1 MFEWLRKIF
10 HKQSRTYNA
19 IVRFYSGQAVW
30 TPKDYENFAKEGY
43 GNNVY
48 VYSCVRLIAQS
59 CAGIPWL
66 LYEQKKDKLE
76 ELDYNHP
83 LLKIWNR
90 PNPFEAFGAWFES
103 VVSYLLLSGNVYIE
117 RTLPRASEKLELYTL
132 RPDRVKIVPGNQNKP
147 VLRYE
152 YTVNGSTTPLE
163 PELILHIKYFNPLN
177 DFYGMSPIEA
187 VARSIDQNNESRKW
201 NVALLQNSA
210 QPSGIL
216 STDQT
221 LSEENRRILR
231 EQAVELYG
239 GSKNAGN
246 IFVAEAGLK
255 FQPTGLSPVDMN
267 WLEGSK
273 LSAREIAIAYNVAP
287 ELIGDNSAKTYSN
300 YSEARKALY
309 QETVLP
315 LMDYLKGAFNAWLV
329 PLWGENLYLD
339 YDKDSIEAL
348 QEDQD
353 KLYSRIFGAVDRGI
367 ITRNEAREMLGFE
380 AVKVPGAD
388 KLYIPFSLAP
398 LEEEPEGEPNK
409 ELPEEPAEEETEKS
423 FSQKKTLISEE
434 KIAELWEYK
443 RKRYWDP
450 WEKKWKKELKS
461 YFDEQEEEVLK
472 NIENRK
478 AAIRKEDIYEIQKW
492 NKKLLKAAKPL
503 LLEIIQEGADNARE
517 ELGIE
522 VAWNIDNP
530 KVNKWIQEESG
541 TKIKGINETT
551 LEQLRI
557 TLQDGIDL
565 GEGVD
570 DLAKRVRE
578 TFENARGYRAE
589 VIARTETLNSFRFGN
604 AELYREAGVEKMQW
618 WAALDERLCEIC
630 EELHGQVF
638 TIDEY
643 EQQVSKI
650 HPQCRCI
657 GVSVK
662 NDQE

>member
-1 MFEWLRKIF
+1 MFEWLKKLF
-10 HKQSRTYNA
+10 QKQSRSYNS
-19 IVRFYSGQAVW
+19 IVRFTSGQAVW

-66 LYEQKKDKLE
+66 LYEKKKDKIE

-83 LLKIWNR
+83 LLKIWKR
-90 PNPFEAFGAWFES
+90 PNPFEGFGAWFEAM
-103 VVSYLLLSGNVYIE
+103 VSYLLLSGNTYIE
-117 RTLPRASEKLELYTL
+117 RTLTRPSDKLELYTL
-132 RPDRVKIVPGNQNKP
+132 RPDRMKIVPGNQNNP
-147 VLRYE
+147 ITRYE
-152 YTVNGSTTPLE
+152 YTVNGSITPLE

-187 VARSIDQNNESRKW
+187 SARSIDHNNEARKW
-201 NVALLQNSA
+201 NVSLLQNSA

-221 LSEENRRILR
+221 LSEETRRILR
-231 EQAVELYG
+231 EQAIELYG

-246 IFVAEAGLK
+246 VFVAEAGLK
-255 FQPTGLSPVDMN
+255 FQPTGLSPVDMS

-287 ELIGDNSAKTYSN
+287 ELIGDNSSKTYSN
-300 YSEARKALY
+300 YGEARKALY

-315 LMDYLKGAFNAWLV
+315 LMDYLKDAFNNWLV
-329 PLWGENLYLD
+329 PLWGDNLYLD

-353 KLYSRIFGAVDRGI
+353 RLYNRMFGAVDRGI

-380 AVKVPGAD
+380 ALKIPEAD
-388 KLYIPFSLAP
+388 RLYIPFSLTP
-398 LEEEPEGEPNK
+398 IDEEPKQEPTK
-409 ELPEEPAEEETEKS
+409 ESPEESIEEEETEKS
-423 FSQKKTLISEE
+423 FSQKKTLFSEE
-434 KIAELWEYK
+434 KIEELWEYK

-450 WEKKWKKELKS
+450 WEKKWKKALKPF
-461 YFDEQEEEVLK
+461 FDEQEKEVLK

-478 AAIRKEDIYEIQKW
+478 AAIRKEDIYEVEQW
-492 NKKLLKAAKPL
+492 NKKLKKLSKPL
-503 LLEIIQEGADNARE
+503 LLEIVQEGVESAIN

-522 VAWNIDNP
+522 VDWNIDNP
-530 KVNKWIQEESG
+530 RVDKWIQEELGS
-541 TKIKGINETT
+541 KIQGINDTT
-551 LEQLRI
+551 LENLKG

-578 TFENARGYRAE
+578 TYEDAKGYRAE
-589 VIARTETLNSFRFGN
+589 VIARTETISAFTEGN
-604 AELYREAGVEKMQW
+604 RQLYQEAGVKQLQFYT
-618 WAALDERLCEIC
+618 ATDERVC
-630 EELHGQVF
+630 EECYSKHGNKYG
-638 TIDEY
+638 IDEAGGMIP
-643 EQQVSKI
+643 V
-650 HPQCRCI
+650 HPQCRCTWI
-657 GVSVK
+657 AVM
-662 NDQE
+662 EE

>member
-1 MFEWLRKIF
+1 MFEWLKKLF
-10 HKQSRTYNA
+10 QKQSRAYNSV
-19 IVRFYSGQAVW
+19 VRLTSGQAVW
-30 TPKDYENFAKEGY
+30 TPKDYENFAREGY

-76 ELDYNHP
+76 ELDFNHP
-83 LLKIWNR
+83 LLKVWSR
-90 PNPFEAFGAWFES
+90 PNPFEGFGAWFEAM
-103 VVSYLLLSGNVYIE
+103 VSYLLLSGNTYIE
-117 RTLPRASEKLELYTL
+117 RTLARPSDKLELYAL
-132 RPDRVKIVPGNQNKP
+132 RPDRMKIVPGNKSNP
-147 VLRYE
+147 ITRYE
-152 YTVNGSTTPLE
+152 YMVNGNTTPFE

-187 VARSIDQNNESRKW
+187 SARSIDENNESRKW

-221 LSEENRRILR
+221 LSEETRNILR

-246 IFVAEAGLK
+246 VFVAEAGLK
-255 FQPTGLSPVDMN
+255 FQPIGLTPVDMS

-287 ELIGDNSAKTYSN
+287 ELIGDNSSKTYSN
-300 YSEARKALY
+300 YGEARKALY

-315 LMDYLKGAFNAWLV
+315 LMDYLKDAFNNWLV

-339 YDKDSIEAL
+339 YDKDGIEAL

-353 KLYSRIFGAVDRGI
+353 KLYNRMFGAVDRGI
-367 ITRNEAREMLGFE
+367 ITRNEAREMLGFQTL
-380 AVKVPGAD
+380 KVPEAD
-388 KLYIPFSLAP
+388 RLYIPFSLTP
-398 LEEEPEGEPNK
+398 INEEPTEEEPEKEPT
-409 ELPEEPAEEETEKS
+409 EEPIEEETEKS
-423 FSQKKTLISEE
+423 FSQKKTIFSEE
-434 KIAELWEYK
+434 KLAELWEYK
-443 RKRYWDP
+443 RKHYWDP
-450 WEKKWKKELKS
+450 WEKKWKKALKP
-461 YFDEQEEEVLK
+461 YFDEQEKEVLK

-478 AAIRKEDIYEIQKW
+478 AAIRKEDIYEIEQW
-492 NKKLLKAAKPL
+492 NKKLRKLSKPL
-503 LLEIIQEGADNARE
+503 LLEIIKGGVEAAIN

-530 KVNKWIQEESG
+530 RVNDWIKEELG
-541 TKIKGINETT
+541 NKIKGINDTT
-551 LEQLRI
+551 LEKLKG

-578 TFENARGYRAE
+578 TFEDARGYRAE
-589 VIARTETLNSFRFGN
+589 NIARTETISAFTEGN
-604 AELYREAGVEKMQW
+604 RQLYQEAGVKQLQF
-618 WAALDERLCEIC
+618 WAAQDERTC
-630 EELHGQVF
+630 EECFLEHGKKYDIQEAQGV
-638 TIDEY
+638 IPKH
-643 EQQVSKI
+643 VN
-650 HPQCRCI
+650 CRCTW
-657 GVSVK
+657 VAVL
-662 NDQE
+662 EE

>member
-1 MFEWLRKIF
+1 MFEWLKKLF
-10 HKQSRTYNA
+10 QKQSRSYNS
-19 IVRFYSGQAVW
+19 IVRFTSGQAVW

-48 VYSCVRLIAQS
+48 VYSCVRLISQS

-66 LYEQKKDKLE
+66 LYEKKKDKIE

-83 LLKIWNR
+83 LLKIWKR
-90 PNPFEAFGAWFES
+90 PNPFEGFGAWFEAM
-103 VVSYLLLSGNVYIE
+103 VSYLLLSGNTYIE
-117 RTLPRASEKLELYTL
+117 RTLTRPSDKLELYTL
-132 RPDRVKIVPGNQNKP
+132 RPDRMKIVPGNQNNP
-147 VLRYE
+147 ITRYE
-152 YTVNGSTTPLE
+152 YTVNGSITPLE

-187 VARSIDQNNESRKW
+187 SARSIDHNNEARKW
-201 NVALLQNSA
+201 NVSLLQNSA

-221 LSEENRRILR
+221 LSEETRRILR
-231 EQAVELYG
+231 EQAIELYS

-246 IFVAEAGLK
+246 VFVAEAGLK
-255 FQPTGLSPVDMN
+255 FQPTGLSPVDMS

-287 ELIGDNSAKTYSN
+287 ELIGDNSSKTYSN
-300 YSEARKALY
+300 YGEARKALY

-315 LMDYLKGAFNAWLV
+315 LMDYLKDAFNNWLV
-329 PLWGENLYLD
+329 PLWGDNLYLD

-353 KLYSRIFGAVDRGI
+353 RLYNRMFGAVDRGI

-380 AVKVPGAD
+380 ALKIPEAD
-388 KLYIPFSLAP
+388 RLYIPFSLTP
-398 LEEEPEGEPNK
+398 IDEGQEEPTEGPI
-409 ELPEEPAEEETEKS
+409 EEPVEEETGKS
-423 FSQKKTLISEE
+423 FSQKKTLFSEE
-434 KIAELWEYK
+434 KIEELWEYK

-450 WEKKWKKELKS
+450 WEKKWKKALKPF
-461 YFDEQEEEVLK
+461 FDEQEKEVLK

-478 AAIRKEDIYEIQKW
+478 ASIRKEDIYEVEQW
-492 NKKLLKAAKPL
+492 NKKLRKLSKPL
-503 LLEIIQEGADNARE
+503 LLEIIQGGVESAIN

-530 KVNKWIQEESG
+530 RVDKWIKEELGS
-541 TKIKGINETT
+541 KIQGINDTT
-551 LEQLRI
+551 LENLKG

-578 TFENARGYRAE
+578 TYEDAKGYRAE
-589 VIARTETLNSFRFGN
+589 VIARTETISAFTEGN
-604 AELYREAGVEKMQW
+604 RQLYQESGVKQLQFYTATDERVCEECYSKHGNKYGIDEAGGMIPV
-618 WAALDERLCEIC
+618 
-630 EELHGQVF
+630 
-638 TIDEY
+638 
-643 EQQVSKI
+643 
-650 HPQCRCI
+650 HPQCRCTWI
-657 GVSVK
+657 AVM
-662 NDQE
+662 EE

>member
-1 MFEWLRKIF
+1 MFEWLKKLF
-10 HKQSRTYNA
+10 SKQSRTYNS
-19 IVRFYSGQAVW
+19 IVRFTSGQAVW

-43 GNNVY
+43 RNNVY

-66 LYEQKKDKLE
+66 LYEKKKDKIE

-83 LLKIWNR
+83 LLKIWKR
-90 PNPFEAFGAWFES
+90 PNPFEGFGAWFEAM
-103 VVSYLLLSGNVYIE
+103 VSYLLLSGNTYIE
-117 RTLPRASEKLELYTL
+117 RTLSRASEKLELYTL
-132 RPDRVKIVPGNQNKP
+132 RPDRMKIVPGNQNNP
-147 VLRYE
+147 ITRYE
-152 YTVNGSTTPLE
+152 YAVNGSITPLE

-187 VARSIDQNNESRKW
+187 SARSIDHNNEARKW
-201 NVALLQNSA
+201 NVSLLQNSA

-221 LSEENRRILR
+221 LSEETRRILR
-231 EQAVELYG
+231 EQAIELYG

-246 IFVAEAGLK
+246 VFVAEAGLK
-255 FQPTGLSPVDMN
+255 FQPTGLSPVDMS

-287 ELIGDNSAKTYSN
+287 ELIGDNSSKTYSN
-300 YSEARKALY
+300 YGEARKALY

-315 LMDYLKGAFNAWLV
+315 LMDYLKDAFNNWLV
-329 PLWGENLYLD
+329 PLWGDNLYLD

-353 KLYSRIFGAVDRGI
+353 KLYTRMFGAVDRGI

-380 AVKVPGAD
+380 ALKIPEAD
-388 KLYIPFSLAP
+388 RLYIPFSLTP
-398 LEEEPEGEPNK
+398 IDEGQEEPTEGPI
-409 ELPEEPAEEETEKS
+409 EEPVEEETGKS
-423 FSQKKTLISEE
+423 LSQKKTIFSEE
-434 KIAELWEYK
+434 KLAELWEYK

-450 WEKKWKKELKS
+450 WEKKWKKALKP
-461 YFDEQEEEVLK
+461 YFDEQEKEVLK

-478 AAIRKEDIYEIQKW
+478 AAIRKEDIYEVEQW
-492 NKKLLKAAKPL
+492 NKKLRKLSKPL
-503 LLEIIQEGADNARE
+503 LLEIIQGGVESAIN

-530 KVNKWIQEESG
+530 RVDKWIKEELGS
-541 TKIKGINETT
+541 KIQGINDTT
-551 LEQLRI
+551 LEQLKV

-578 TFENARGYRAE
+578 TYEDAKGYRAE
-589 VIARTETLNSFRFGN
+589 TIARTETISAFTEGN
-604 AELYREAGVEKMQW
+604 RQLYQESGVKQLQFYTATDERVCEECYSKHGNKYGIDEAGGMIPV
-618 WAALDERLCEIC
+618 
-630 EELHGQVF
+630 
-638 TIDEY
+638 
-643 EQQVSKI
+643 
-650 HPQCRCI
+650 HPQCRCTWI
-657 GVSVK
+657 AVM
-662 NDQE
+662 EE

>member
-1 MFEWLRKIF
+1 MFEWLKKLF
-10 HKQSRTYNA
+10 SKQSRTYNS
-19 IVRFYSGQAVW
+19 IVRFTSGQAVW

-43 GNNVY
+43 ENNVY

-83 LLKIWNR
+83 LLKIWKR
-90 PNPFEAFGAWFES
+90 PNPFEGFGAWFEAM
-103 VVSYLLLSGNVYIE
+103 VSYLLLSGNTYIE
-117 RTLPRASEKLELYTL
+117 RTLTRPSDKLELYTL
-132 RPDRVKIVPGNQNKP
+132 RPDRMKIVPGNQNNP
-147 VLRYE
+147 ITRYE
-152 YTVNGSTTPLE
+152 YTVNGSITPLE

-187 VARSIDQNNESRKW
+187 SARSIDHNNEARKW
-201 NVALLQNSA
+201 NVSLLQNSA

-221 LSEENRRILR
+221 LSEETRRILR
-231 EQAVELYG
+231 EQAIELYS

-246 IFVAEAGLK
+246 VFVAEAGLK
-255 FQPTGLSPVDMN
+255 FQPTGLSPADMS

-287 ELIGDNSAKTYSN
+287 ELIGDNSSKTYSN
-300 YSEARKALY
+300 YGEARKALY
-309 QETVLP
+309 QETILP
-315 LMDYLKGAFNAWLV
+315 LMDYLKDAFNNWLV
-329 PLWGENLYLD
+329 PLWGDNLYLD

-353 KLYSRIFGAVDRGI
+353 RLYNRMFGAVDRGI

-380 AVKVPGAD
+380 ALKIPEAD
-388 KLYIPFSLAP
+388 RLYIPFSLTP
-398 LEEEPEGEPNK
+398 IDEGQEEPTEGPI
-409 ELPEEPAEEETEKS
+409 EEPVEEETGKS
-423 FSQKKTLISEE
+423 LSQKKTIFSEE
-434 KIAELWEYK
+434 KLAELWEYK

-450 WEKKWKKELKS
+450 WEKKWKKALKP
-461 YFDEQEEEVLK
+461 YFDEQEKEVLK

-478 AAIRKEDIYEIQKW
+478 ASIRKEDIYEVEQW
-492 NKKLLKAAKPL
+492 NKKLKKLSKPL
-503 LLEIIQEGADNARE
+503 LLEIVQEGVESAIN

-530 KVNKWIQEESG
+530 RVDKWIQEELGS
-541 TKIKGINETT
+541 KIQGINDTT
-551 LEQLRI
+551 LENLKG

-578 TFENARGYRAE
+578 TYEDAKGYRAE
-589 VIARTETLNSFRFGN
+589 VIARTETISAFTEGN
-604 AELYREAGVEKMQW
+604 RQLYQESGVKQLQFYT
-618 WAALDERLCEIC
+618 ATDERVC
-630 EELHGQVF
+630 EECYSKHGNKYGIEEAQGIIPV
-638 TIDEY
+638 
-643 EQQVSKI
+643 
-650 HPQCRCI
+650 HPQCRCTW
-657 GVSVK
+657 VAV
-662 NDQE
+662 QEE